1 MGPLGIKSTVNLNCA
16 TNSPAKQKWASLPA
30 PGHLTRWLSGHMS
43 VLFQFLSRFPFPN
56 HHSYKTTPRD
66 LLRPTLT
73 RAKPQQ
79 HPAAPPAP
87 YTNWRASAG
96 NLSSCP
102 GNHSM
107 KNFISSLERF
117 QTKAQKPAGSEF
129 FLGGRMPGPLK
140 CTPGIC
146 ATTWP
151 APVSPASGND
161 PQLSAPRA
169 PPALPP
175 AALTFLFVEDIER
188 LEQLVFG
195 AFHHPHPGLL
205 LILKCPAEEKEPQLS
220 QIPPPRLQNCP
231 RGQAGDFLHLRLPW
245 WCCVC
250 CSDRTVGESRHLLG
264 VYGPLRVEKDLR
276 TKTACQ
282 VDVASLF

>member
-30 PGHLTRWLSGHMS
+30 AGHLTRWLSGHMS
-43 VLFQFLSRFPFPN
+43 VLFQFLSHFPFPN
-56 HHSYKTTPRD
+56 HHGYKTTPRD

-87 YTNWRASAG
+87 YTNRRASAG
-96 NLSSCP
+96 NLFSCP
-102 GNHSM
+102 GNHLM

-129 FLGGRMPGPLK
+129 FLGGRMPGPFK

-151 APVSPASGND
+151 ALVSPASGND

-245 WCCVC
+245 RRCVC